1 MLIASRFKRPHAPVT
16 LGDETYFFKPI
27 DPANPDSEH
36 VAEVEN
42 EDHIGRLLSITEGY
56 YIAKGAPVAVPIAA
70 RPAAQAVAVQAAP
83 VTQAQQADASAN
95 AEEKSDSE
103 PANSLTEEQA
113 EAAQK
118 LNALGVRQLRDALE
132 QGAERAVI
140 EEALRI
146 ELAKDENDQRASTI
160 KLLQSKLDD

>member
-1 MLIASRFKRPHAPVT
+1 MLIACRFKRPHAPVT

-42 EDHIGRLLSITEGY
+42 EEHIGRLLSIAEGY
-56 YIAKGAPVAVPIAA
+56 YIAKSAPPLMAA
-70 RPAAQAVAVQAAP
+70 RPVAELSVQMTEPAK
-83 VTQAQQADASAN
+83 QDDASADN
-95 AEEKSDSE
+95 DAEQKESDSK
-103 PANSLTEEQA
+103 PVQGLSEEQA
-113 EAAQK
+113 EAARK

-132 QGAERAVI
+132 QDIERVVI

-160 KLLQSKLDD
+160 KLLQAKLGD